1 MTDKWKELDKERAAL
16 PEYYTTKIPGC
27 DDLIEGMM
35 QGRLMRKLEDGYYE
49 VVGYQVWNCG
59 MLHHYNLKGERVFT
73 LSENGCVLNDWIE
86 HDRFD
91 RYAYSDDDI
100 MLFER
105 DNILFDRASNQT
117 STRDE
122 TKQGIVIR
130 NGASFIIK
138 SYDTLQDAINDY
150 DINSYAKT
158 GLTVTGIVGVNA
170 PEPAP
175 VEKDYKQMYESL
187 LNEVQAGIRE
197 MNEFLNKIGEVG

>member
-1 MTDKWKELDKERAAL
+1 M
-16 PEYYTTKIPGC
+16 I
-27 DDLIEGMM
+27 
-35 QGRLMRKLEDGYYE
+35 
-49 VVGYQVWNCG
+49 
-59 MLHHYNLKGERVFT
+59 F
-73 LSENGCVLNDWIE
+73 
-86 HDRFD
+86 DRFD

-105 DNILFDRASNQT
+105 DNVLFDRASNQT

-138 SYDTLQDAINDY
+138 SYDTLQDEINDY

-170 PEPAP
+170 PEKPE
-175 VEKDYKQMYESL
+175 VDYKQQMESAL
-187 LNEVQAGIRE
+187 TEIKKKLKE
-197 MNEFLNKIGEVG
+197 MSAFIEKIEQ